1 MEHTRSNTAALLLK
15 ELRLSTSPLT
25 VIFLAFTLMVFIPG
39 YPVLVSAFFVCLG
52 IFQSFQLARETGD
65 ILYTALLPVRKRDV
79 PRAKLL
85 SVSFFQLISVLLA
98 SVFTV
103 IRLCFMSALPPY
115 ADNPL
120 MPACPTLIAFMLIVY
135 AEFNYIFVRGFIRT
149 AYRLGAPVCAIYCRR
164 DAYRLHLRGSA
175 SSSRTRFSCRDR
187 RTRDSASARPACRR
201 RRALRSRNRCL
212 LPQRTAPLRAC
223 RPVREKSVQ
232 FPTLYC
238 KKKKAML

>member
-65 ILYTALLPVRKRDV
+65 IIYTALLPVRKRDV

-135 AEFNYIFVRGFIRT
+135 AEFNYFLYADFSVRHT
-149 AYRLGAPVCAIYCRR
+149 
-164 DAYRLHLRGSA
+164 
-175 SSSRTRFSCRDR
+175 
-187 RTRDSASARPACRR
+187 ASAPRLCDLLSP
-201 RRALRSRNRCL
+201 RCL
-212 LPQRTAPLRAC
+212 PSAFTRLCLIFPDSVFLP
-223 RPVREKSVQ
+223 RPTH
-232 FPTLYC
+232 PG
-238 KKKKAML
+238 

>member
-25 VIFLAFTLMVFIPG
+25 VVFLAFTLMVFIPG

-65 ILYTALLPVRKRDV
+65 IIYTALLPVRKRDV

-135 AEFNYIFVRGFIRT
+135 AEFNYIFVRGFFRT
-149 AYRLGAPVCAIYCRR
+149 AYRLGAPFVRFIVAAMLTVCIYEALPHLPGLGFLAAT
-164 DAYRLHLRGSA
+164 DAPGIARQLVLLAVAAVLYA
-175 SSSRTRFSCRDR
+175 VVTDASCR
-187 RTRDSASARPACRR
+187 SAQHRFEHVD
-201 RRALRSRNRCL
+201 L
-212 LPQRTAPLRAC
+212 
-223 RPVREKSVQ
+223 
-232 FPTLYC
+232 
-238 KKKKAML
+238 